1 MKQLY
6 KGQGTVPKP
15 ELSSKKCRIFYNHYQ
30 KLLNVKTCQGSH
42 NDWFIDL
49 ISRGQ
54 SCAKLISLTHKR
66 LQCIQHSF
74 RRSVTLTTFA
84 TANTVN
90 MDIQTLLNNLHEELS
105 CSVCMCKYTDP
116 KQLPCLHSFC
126 LHCLNGIQRTSGRRD
141 KIACPE
147 CRHEFNVPDN
157 GNLNALPT
165 NFRINSL
172 VDVLAI
178 KECCTTGVKCGNC
191 DERTKQSHYCFQCYA
206 FWCEECIGLHNRM
219 KANKDHYALALEDF
233 QDQDFENI
241 LKRPEYCAMPGH
253 EKKKIKLF
261 CKICKVAICN
271 ACAFTDHDG
280 HGKILLEQA
289 ANERK
294 LRVKSAIESQRK
306 RAQTK
311 RTKITKLD
319 ESLSEVQ
326 EQAAR
331 VKRNVQEY
339 ADRIHAAIEA
349 KKLEIFDDVE
359 RRTKTS
365 LEEIEKQKKGIEEQ
379 ATRYESE
386 IEHSETLVKR
396 STSAQVMQP
405 NELMDKILKEE
416 NYQDDSDRD
425 DDFFQEFDFVE
436 NHKLFDLVSVEQIG
450 SLKERQTR
458 AQQSRAD
465 GKGISEAIVGLE
477 AQLVVTTRNKKC
489 QQCYDNNDFVTLEIS
504 NRQGDNCAAE
514 VQVQDNKDGSYKIK
528 YFAQE
533 TGTCSASVK
542 VNGEHIRGSPFE
554 VQVKPR
560 QFRPVLSFG
569 EQILKNPWG
578 VAVNEQDE
586 IAVSDIGN
594 HKIHLFKSDGTHTKS
609 FGGEGTQ
616 QGEFK
621 RPVGIAFHRNNIIV
635 AEQHNHRVQ
644 QISKQGQYLSHCGE
658 KGSLDRQ
665 LNHPCGLSIDSDDNI
680 LVADYFNELIKIFSA
695 GGQFLSKIGKEG
707 DFMKPWHCIQH
718 DNYLIV
724 SDSGDHCVKLFDRK
738 GNFLYK
744 FGKKGNAD
752 REFNTPHCL
761 SMDKAG
767 HLMVCDSLN
776 HRIQV
781 FDLSGKF
788 VAKFGTKGR
797 GMGEFDRPVSV
808 AVLSDGKI
816 VVSDFGNSRIQIF
829 E

>member
-1 MKQLY
+1 
-6 KGQGTVPKP
+6 
-15 ELSSKKCRIFYNHYQ
+15 
-30 KLLNVKTCQGSH
+30 
-42 NDWFIDL
+42 
-49 ISRGQ
+49 
-54 SCAKLISLTHKR
+54 
-66 LQCIQHSF
+66 
-74 RRSVTLTTFA
+74 
-84 TANTVN
+84 

-105 CSVCMCKYTDP
+105 CSVCMSKYTNP

-147 CRHEFNVPDN
+147 CRQEFNVPDN
-157 GNLNALPT
+157 GNLAALPT

-172 VDVLAI
+172 LDVLAI
-178 KECCTTGVKCGNC
+178 KECNTTGVKCGNC

-206 FWCEECIGLHNRM
+206 FWCEECIGLHNRI
-219 KANKDHYALALEDF
+219 KANKDHYSLALEEF
-233 QDQDFENI
+233 REQDFENI
-241 LKRPEYCAMPGH
+241 LKRPSFCGIPGH
-253 EKKKIKLF
+253 GKKEMEFF

-271 ACAFTDHDG
+271 ACALTDHDG
-280 HGKILLEQA
+280 HGKIVLEQA

-306 RAQTK
+306 RAQIK
-311 RTKITKLD
+311 RSKIIKLS
-319 ESLSEVQ
+319 ESFNEVQ

-339 ADRIHAAIEA
+339 ADSIIAAIEA

-359 RRTKTS
+359 RRTKAS
-365 LEEIEKQKKGIEEQ
+365 LQEIGKQKEEIEEQ
-379 ATRYESE
+379 ARRHESE
-386 IEHSETLVKR
+386 IEDTETLLKR
-396 STSAQVMQP
+396 STSAQLMQP

-416 NYQDDSDRD
+416 KNQENRSDRD
-425 DDFFQEFDFVE
+425 DCPFQKFDFVE
-436 NHKLFDLVSVEQIG
+436 NHKLFDLVSAEQIG
-450 SLKERQTR
+450 SLETK

-465 GKGISEAIVGLE
+465 GKGIREAIVGLE

-489 QQCYDNNDFVTLEIS
+489 QSSYDNNDYVTLEIS

-528 YFAQE
+528 YFAKE

-569 EQILKNPWG
+569 EQILQRPWG

-586 IAVSDIGN
+586 IAVSDVGN
-594 HKIHLFKSDGTHTKS
+594 HKIHLFKSDGTHIKS
-609 FGGEGTQ
+609 FGKQGAKHGEFDWPSGTAYHGDNIVVADQGNHRVQVLSRQGGYLRHFGGEGSLDHQ
-616 QGEFK
+616 FNFPLGLSINSD
-621 RPVGIAFHRNNIIV
+621 GNIIV
-635 AEQHNHRVQ
+635 ADKKN
-644 QISKQGQYLSHCGE
+644 K
-658 KGSLDRQ
+658 
-665 LNHPCGLSIDSDDNI
+665 
-680 LVADYFNELIKIFSA
+680 LIKIFSA
-695 GGQFLSKIGKEG
+695 DGHFLHKLGTKGS
-707 DFMKPWHCIQH
+707 FTKPFHCIQH

-724 SDSGDHCVKLFDRK
+724 SDNGDHAVKLFDRK

-744 FGKKGNAD
+744 FGKEGNAD
-752 REFNTPHCL
+752 GEFNEPHCL
-761 SMDKAG
+761 SLDKAG
-767 HLMVCDSLN
+767 HLMVCDTVN

-788 VAKFGTKGR
+788 VAKFGTKGS
-797 GMGEFDRPVSV
+797 GMGEFDRPLSV

-816 VVSDFGNSRIQIF
+816 VVSDFGNSRIQIL

>member
-1 MKQLY
+1 
-6 KGQGTVPKP
+6 
-15 ELSSKKCRIFYNHYQ
+15 
-30 KLLNVKTCQGSH
+30 
-42 NDWFIDL
+42 
-49 ISRGQ
+49 
-54 SCAKLISLTHKR
+54 
-66 LQCIQHSF
+66 
-74 RRSVTLTTFA
+74 
-84 TANTVN
+84 
-90 MDIQTLLNNLHEELS
+90 MDIQTLLNNLHEEVS

-147 CRHEFNVPDN
+147 CRQEFNVPDN
-157 GNLNALPT
+157 GNLAALPT
-165 NFRINSL
+165 NFRINNL
-172 VDVLAI
+172 LDVLAI
-178 KECCTTGVKCGNC
+178 KECSTTGVKCGNC

-294 LRVKSAIESQRK
+294 LKVKSAIESRRK

-311 RTKITKLD
+311 RSKITKLD
-319 ESLSEVQ
+319 KSLGEVQ

-331 VKRNVQEY
+331 VKRNVQEF
-339 ADRIHAAIEA
+339 ADSIIAAIEA
-349 KKLEIFDDVE
+349 KKLDIFDDVE
-359 RRTKTS
+359 RRTKAS
-365 LEEIEKQKKGIEEQ
+365 LQEIGKQKKQIEEQ
-379 ATRYESE
+379 AKGHESE
-386 IEHSETLVKR
+386 IENTETLLKR
-396 STSAQVMQP
+396 STSAQLMQP
-405 NELMDKILKEE
+405 NEQMDKILKEE
-416 NYQDDSDRD
+416 KNQEDRSDPDDRP
-425 DDFFQEFDFVE
+425 FQEFDFVK
-436 NHKLFDLVSVEQIG
+436 NRKLFDLVSVEQIG

-489 QQCYDNNDFVTLEIS
+489 QPCYDNNDCVTLEIS

-514 VQVQDNKDGSYKIK
+514 VQIQDNKDGTYKIK
-528 YFAQE
+528 YFAKE

-560 QFRPVLSFG
+560 PFRPVLSFG
-569 EQILKNPWG
+569 QQILQNPFG
-578 VAVNEQDE
+578 VAVNQQDQ
-586 IAVSDIGN
+586 IAVSDVGN
-594 HKIHLFKSDGTHTKS
+594 HEIHLFKSDGTHIKS
-609 FGGEGTQ
+609 FGGKGAQ
-616 QGEFK
+616 HGEFDF
-621 RPVGIAFHRNNIIV
+621 PSGTVYHGDNIIV
-635 AEQHNHRVQ
+635 AEQSNHRVQ
-644 QISKQGQYLSHCGE
+644 VLSRQGGYLRHFGGE
-658 KGSLDRQ
+658 GSLDHQ
-665 LNHPCGLSIDSDDNI
+665 LNLPAGLYINSDGNI
-680 LVADYFNELIKIFSA
+680 IVADKDNKLIKIFSA
-695 GGQFLSKIGKEG
+695 DGQYLNKLGTEG
-707 DFMKPWHCIQH
+707 SFTKPFHCIQH

-724 SDSGDHCVKLFDRK
+724 SDAGDNSVKLFDRK

-744 FGKKGNAD
+744 FGKKGNGD
-752 REFNTPHCL
+752 GELNTPVCL
-761 SMDKAG
+761 FMDKAG
-767 HLMVCDSLN
+767 HLMVCDMSN
-776 HRIQV
+776 NRIQV

-788 VAKFGTKGR
+788 VAKFGTKGS
-797 GMGEFDRPVSV
+797 GLGEFSGPVSA

-816 VVSDFGNSRIQIF
+816 VVSDNGNSRIQIF

>member
-1 MKQLY
+1 
-6 KGQGTVPKP
+6 
-15 ELSSKKCRIFYNHYQ
+15 
-30 KLLNVKTCQGSH
+30 
-42 NDWFIDL
+42 
-49 ISRGQ
+49 
-54 SCAKLISLTHKR
+54 
-66 LQCIQHSF
+66 
-74 RRSVTLTTFA
+74 
-84 TANTVN
+84 
-90 MDIQTLLNNLHEELS
+90 
-105 CSVCMCKYTDP
+105 MCKYTDP

-147 CRHEFNVPDN
+147 CRQEFKIPEN
-157 GNLNALPT
+157 GNLAALPT

-172 VDVLAI
+172 LDVLAI
-178 KECCTTGVKCGNC
+178 KECSTTGVKCGNC

-306 RAQTK
+306 KAQTK
-311 RTKITKLD
+311 RSKITKLD

-339 ADRIHAAIEA
+339 ADSIHAAIEA

-359 RRTKTS
+359 RRTKAS
-365 LEEIEKQKKGIEEQ
+365 LQETEKQKEEIEEQ

-386 IEHSETLVKR
+386 IEDGETLLKR
-396 STSAQVMQP
+396 STSAQLMQP
-405 NELMDKILKEE
+405 NKLMDKILKEE
-416 NYQDDSDRD
+416 NFQEDSDRD
-425 DDFFQEFDFVE
+425 GGFFREFYFVT
-436 NHKLFDLVSVEQIG
+436 NHKLLDLVSVEQIG
-450 SLKERQTR
+450 SLRESQTR
-458 AQQSRAD
+458 AQQSSPD
-465 GKGISEAIVGLE
+465 GKRISEAIVGLE

-489 QQCYDNNDFVTLEIS
+489 QQCYDNNDCVTLEIR

-514 VQVQDNKDGSYKIK
+514 VQVQDNKDGTYRIK
-528 YFAQE
+528 YFAKE

-569 EQILKNPWG
+569 EQILQFPWG

-586 IAVSDIGN
+586 IAVSDAGN
-594 HKIHLFKSDGTHTKS
+594 HKIHLFQRDGTHIKS
-609 FGGEGTQ
+609 FGEHGAQ
-616 QGEFK
+616 HGEFDW
-621 RPVGIAFHRNNIIV
+621 PCGIVFHGANIVV
-635 AEQHNHRVQ
+635 AEQSLNSRVQ
-644 QISKQGQYLSHCGE
+644 ELSREGGYLHHFGG
-658 KGSLDRQ
+658 KGSLDHQ
-665 LNHPCGLSIDSDDNI
+665 LHFPAGLSIDSNGNI
-680 LVADYFNELIKIFSA
+680 IVADMGNKLIKIFSA
-695 GGQFLSKIGKEG
+695 AGQFLNKLSTEG
-707 DFMKPWHCIQH
+707 SSTKPYHCIQH

-724 SDSGDHCVKLFDRK
+724 SDNGDHFVKLFDRK

-744 FGKKGNAD
+744 FGKKGNAYGD
-752 REFNTPHCL
+752 FDPPYCL
-761 SMDKAG
+761 SMNKAG
-767 HLMVCDSLN
+767 HLMVCDCDN

-788 VAKFGTKGR
+788 VATFGTKGS
-797 GMGEFDRPVSV
+797 GMGEFNLPVSA

-816 VVSDFGNSRIQIF
+816 VVSDFGNNRIQIF

>member
-1 MKQLY
+1 
-6 KGQGTVPKP
+6 
-15 ELSSKKCRIFYNHYQ
+15 
-30 KLLNVKTCQGSH
+30 
-42 NDWFIDL
+42 
-49 ISRGQ
+49 
-54 SCAKLISLTHKR
+54 
-66 LQCIQHSF
+66 
-74 RRSVTLTTFA
+74 
-84 TANTVN
+84 

-105 CSVCMCKYTDP
+105 CSVCMSKYTDP

-147 CRHEFNVPDN
+147 CRQEFNVPDN
-157 GNLNALPT
+157 GNLAALPT

-172 VDVLAI
+172 LDVLAI
-178 KECCTTGVKCGNC
+178 KECNTTGVKCGNC
-191 DERTKQSHYCFQCYA
+191 DKRSKESHYCFQCCA
-206 FWCEECIGLHNRM
+206 FWCGECITFHNGM

-233 QDQDFENI
+233 QDHDFENI
-241 LKRPEYCAMPGH
+241 LKRPTFCAIPGH
-253 EKKKIKLF
+253 EKKEIEFF
-261 CKICKVAICN
+261 CNICEVAICN
-271 ACAFTDHDG
+271 ACALTNHDG

-294 LRVKSAIESQRK
+294 LRVKSAIESQKK

-311 RTKITKLD
+311 RSKITKLD
-319 ESLSEVQ
+319 KSLIEVQ

-339 ADRIHAAIEA
+339 ADSIHAAIEA
-349 KKLEIFDDVE
+349 KKLEMFDDVE
-359 RRTKTS
+359 RRTKKT
-365 LEEIEKQKKGIEEQ
+365 LQEIGKQKEEIEEQ
-379 ATRYESE
+379 AKRHESE
-386 IEHSETLVKR
+386 IQNTETLLKR

-425 DDFFQEFDFVE
+425 DDFFQEFYFVE

-489 QQCYDNNDFVTLEIS
+489 QQCYDNNDCVTLEVR
-504 NRQGDNCAAE
+504 NREGDNCTTE
-514 VQVQDNKDGSYKIK
+514 VQVQDNKDGTYKIK
-528 YFAQE
+528 YFAKE

-560 QFRPVLSFG
+560 QFRSVFSFG
-569 EQILKNPWG
+569 EQILKKPWG

-586 IAVSDIGN
+586 IAVSDVGN
-594 HKIHLFKSDGTHTKS
+594 HKIHLFKSDGTHIKS
-609 FGGEGTQ
+609 FGGKGAQ
-616 QGEFK
+616 HGEFDW
-621 RPVGIAFHRNNIIV
+621 PSGIVFHGANVIV
-635 AEQHNHRVQ
+635 AEQSKNSRVQ
-644 QISKQGQYLSHCGE
+644 NLSGQGEYLSHFGGF
-658 KGSLDRQ
+658 GSLDHQ
-665 LNHPCGLSIDSDDNI
+665 LNCATGLSIDSDGNI
-680 LVADYFNELIKIFSA
+680 IVADMNNKLIKIFSA
-695 GGQFLSKIGKEG
+695 GGQLLDKLGTKGSFTQ
-707 DFMKPWHCIQH
+707 PCHCIQH

-724 SDSGDHCVKLFDRK
+724 SDRGNHSVKYFDRR

-744 FGKKGNAD
+744 FGREGNAYG
-752 REFNTPHCL
+752 EFNNPACL
-761 SMDKAG
+761 SMDKVG
-767 HLMVCDSLN
+767 HLMVCDSSN

-781 FDLSGKF
+781 FDVSGNF
-788 VAKFGTKGR
+788 VAKFGTKGS
-797 GMGEFDRPVSV
+797 GMGEFTTPLSA

-816 VVSDFGNSRIQIF
+816 VVTDLNNSRIQIF

>member
-1 MKQLY
+1 
-6 KGQGTVPKP
+6 
-15 ELSSKKCRIFYNHYQ
+15 
-30 KLLNVKTCQGSH
+30 
-42 NDWFIDL
+42 
-49 ISRGQ
+49 
-54 SCAKLISLTHKR
+54 
-66 LQCIQHSF
+66 
-74 RRSVTLTTFA
+74 
-84 TANTVN
+84 

-147 CRHEFNVPDN
+147 CRQEFNVPDN
-157 GNLNALPT
+157 GNLAALPT

-172 VDVLAI
+172 LDVLAI
-178 KECCTTGVKCGNC
+178 KECSTTGVKCGNC
-191 DERTKQSHYCFQCYA
+191 DKRSKENHYCFQCCE
-206 FWCEECIGLHNRM
+206 FWCGECITFHNGM

-233 QDQDFENI
+233 QDHDFENI
-241 LKRPEYCAMPGH
+241 LKRPTFCAIPGH
-253 EKKKIKLF
+253 EKKEIEFF
-261 CKICKVAICN
+261 CNICEVAICN
-271 ACAFTDHDG
+271 ACALTNHDG

-294 LRVKSAIESQRK
+294 LRVKSAIESQKK

-311 RTKITKLD
+311 RSKITKLD

-331 VKRNVQEY
+331 VKRNVQEF
-339 ADRIHAAIEA
+339 ADSIITTIEA
-349 KKLEIFDDVE
+349 KKQEIFDDVE
-359 RRTKTS
+359 RRTKAS
-365 LEEIEKQKKGIEEQ
+365 LQEIGKQKEEFEEQ
-379 ATRYESE
+379 ARRHESE
-386 IEHSETLVKR
+386 IENTETLLKR
-396 STSAQVMQP
+396 STSAQLMQP
-405 NELMDKILKEE
+405 NELMDKLLKEE

-489 QQCYDNNDFVTLEIS
+489 QQCYDNNDCVTLEVR
-504 NRQGDNCAAE
+504 NREGDNCAAE
-514 VQVQDNKDGSYKIK
+514 VQVQDNKDGTYKIK
-528 YFAQE
+528 YFAKE

-569 EQILKNPWG
+569 EQILKHPWG

-586 IAVSDIGN
+586 IAVSDVGN
-594 HKIHLFKSDGTHTKS
+594 HKIHLFKSDGTHIKS
-609 FGGEGTQ
+609 FGGHGTQ
-616 QGEFK
+616 PGEFT
-621 RPVGIAFHRNNIIV
+621 RPAGIAFHVDNIIV
-635 AEQHNHRVQ
+635 AEQSNNRVQ
-644 QISKQGQYLSHCGE
+644 EVSKQGEYLSHFGE
-658 KGSLDRQ
+658 KGSLDHE
-665 LNHPCGLSIDSDDNI
+665 LNRPCGLSIDSDGNI
-680 LVADYFNELIKIFSA
+680 LVADHDNKLIKIFSA
-695 GGQFLSKIGKEG
+695 GGQFLSTIGKEG
-707 DFMKPWHCIQH
+707 SFTNPFHCIQY

-724 SDSGDHCVKLFDRK
+724 SDGEDHCVTLFDRK
-738 GNFLYK
+738 GNFLDKY
-744 FGKKGNAD
+744 GKMGNAD
-752 REFNTPHCL
+752 GEFNKPDCL

-767 HLMVCDSLN
+767 HLMVCDSFN

-788 VAKFGTKGR
+788 VAKFGKIGS
-797 GMGEFDRPVSV
+797 GMGELNAPVSA

-816 VVSDFGNSRIQIF
+816 VVSEINNTRIQVF

>member
-1 MKQLY
+1 MCVNNKLNQTPSPQ
-6 KGQGTVPKP
+6 KG
-15 ELSSKKCRIFYNHYQ
+15 S
-30 KLLNVKTCQGSH
+30 NVYPTQFSPFT
-42 NDWFIDL
+42 N
-49 ISRGQ
+49 
-54 SCAKLISLTHKR
+54 
-66 LQCIQHSF
+66 
-74 RRSVTLTTFA
+74 FA
-84 TANTVN
+84 TAYTVN

-105 CSVCMCKYTDP
+105 CSVCMSKYTDP

-147 CRHEFNVPDN
+147 CRQEFNVPDN
-157 GNLNALPT
+157 GNLSALPT

-172 VDVLAI
+172 LDVLAI
-178 KECCTTGVKCGNC
+178 KECSTTGVKCGNC

-206 FWCEECIGLHNRM
+206 FWCEECIGLHNRI
-219 KANKDHYALALEDF
+219 KANKDHYSLALEEF

-241 LKRPEYCAMPGH
+241 LRRPTFCAIPGH
-253 EKKKIKLF
+253 EKKEIEFF
-261 CKICKVAICN
+261 CNICKVAICN
-271 ACAFTDHDG
+271 ACALTNHDG

-311 RTKITKLD
+311 RSKITKLE

-331 VKRNVQEY
+331 VKRNVQEF
-339 ADRIHAAIEA
+339 ADGIIAAIEA
-349 KKLEIFDDVE
+349 KKQEIFDNVE

-365 LEEIEKQKKGIEEQ
+365 LQEIGKQKEDIEEQ
-379 ATRYESE
+379 ARMHESE
-386 IEHSETLVKR
+386 IEDGETLLKR
-396 STSAQVMQP
+396 STSAQLMQP
-405 NELMDKILKEE
+405 NELLDKILKEE
-416 NYQDDSDRD
+416 NYREDSDRD
-425 DDFFQEFDFVE
+425 DGFFQELYFIH
-436 NHKLFDLVSVEQIG
+436 NHKLFDLIRAEQIG

-477 AQLVVTTRNKKC
+477 AQLVVTTRNKEC
-489 QQCYDNNDFVTLEIS
+489 QPCYDNNDCVTLEIS

-528 YFAQE
+528 YFAKE

-554 VQVKPR
+554 VQAKPR

-569 EQILKNPWG
+569 EQILKSPWG

-594 HKIHLFKSDGTHTKS
+594 HKIHLFKSDGTHIRS
-609 FGGEGTQ
+609 FGGEGAQ
-616 QGEFK
+616 HGEFDF
-621 RPVGIAFHRNNIIV
+621 PSGTAYHGDNIIV
-635 AEQHNHRVQ
+635 AEQGNHRVQ
-644 QISKQGQYLSHCGE
+644 ELSRQGGYFRQFGRV
-658 KGSLDRQ
+658 GSLDHQ
-665 LNHPCGLSIDSDDNI
+665 LNRPTGVSIDSDGNI
-680 LVADYFNELIKIFSA
+680 IVADRENKLIKIFSA
-695 GGQFLSKIGKEG
+695 DGQFLHKHGTKGSFTEP
-707 DFMKPWHCIQH
+707 FHCIQH
-718 DNYLIV
+718 ENYLIV
-724 SDSGDHCVKLFDRK
+724 SDSGDHSIKLFDRK

-752 REFNTPHCL
+752 GEFNSPHCL
-761 SMDKAG
+761 FMNKGG
-767 HLMVCDSLN
+767 HLMVCDKEN
-776 HRIQV
+776 HWIQV

-788 VAKFGTKGR
+788 VAKFGTKGS
-797 GMGEFDRPVSV
+797 GMGEFNKPVSA

-816 VVSDFGNSRIQIF
+816 VVSDFSNSRIQIF